1 MADQIERTTALIAW
15 RPGHPPPLAIPE
27 MGRFTE
33 TDGLLLARVAP
44 FQALAMREGVDQ
56 PLMEELAPQIGP
68 ATLTDLSDARIGVR
82 IQGRKN
88 LAHLVPLDLHPAHF
102 APGQCAQT
110 IMAHMS
116 VLLLQ
121 TGPERYEIQ
130 GARSY
135 MASFLRAFEPA

>member
-1 MADQIERTTALIAW
+1 MADLIERTTALIAW
-15 RPGHPPPLAIPE
+15 RPGHPPALAMPG

-44 FQALAMREGVDQ
+44 YQALAMREGTDH
-56 PLMEELAPQIGP
+56 PLIDELAQRLPDASMI
-68 ATLTDLSDARIGVR
+68 DLSDARAGVR
-82 IQGRKN
+82 IQGRAR
-88 LAHLVPLDLHPAHF
+88 LAHLVPLDLHPARF
-102 APGQCAQT
+102 AQGQCAQT

-121 TGPERYEIQ
+121 TGPEHYEIQ

-135 MASFLRAFEPA
+135 MASFLRALEPA